1 MMFQA
6 KGLCVG
12 PRLIISLILEPS
24 CGYGGSSGFIVQRVQ
39 SVAVVCSSLSSLFL
53 RFNPLKVLQPKRRL
67 QQILAS
73 SPVPVP
79 KPASGSGTA
88 APAATAPVAIP
99 VPAPPAWD
107 TLQLQYQRA
116 CSITVA
122 VAQACTV
129 ATKTKRVLSLF
140 IKQTCKNSLNMQFKE
155 LEHIELVSPRFIISS
170 WQIPA

>member
-1 MMFQA
+1 M
-6 KGLCVG
+6 
-12 PRLIISLILEPS
+12 
-24 CGYGGSSGFIVQRVQ
+24 VQP
-39 SVAVVCSSLSSLFL
+39 VAVVSSSFSSLSL

-107 TLQLQYQRA
+107 TLQLQSQRA
-116 CSITVA
+116 CSVA
-122 VAQACTV
+122 VAVALECTV
-129 ATKTKRVLSLF
+129 ATKTRLTAHRQHLCYMWNFRPGFPLQFLVTTLILGVGEKLS
-140 IKQTCKNSLNMQFKE
+140 
-155 LEHIELVSPRFIISS
+155 HIRIRILISYDSDSIHRFQKSFFVCFTQKS
-170 WQIPA
+170 N